1 MAVWQVRVFFCNIHV
16 LIVKREINKYI
27 NIYKY
32 IYIYMILTVPPLL
45 CLQLSNRILY
55 PKSEGL
61 ILMFKAHKL
70 PFQWKPQCLGET

>member
-1 MAVWQVRVFFCNIHV
+1 
-16 LIVKREINKYI
+16 
-27 NIYKY
+27 
-32 IYIYMILTVPPLL
+32 MILTVPPLL